1 MNLLTALTKEFF
13 YEYLFGIFKSVFNF
27 LNNWLFY
34 FKVDKISF
42 YACNGSSV
50 VGKKVWFLEIFI
62 GRSSFI
68 SLPSDIKLFC
78 ILKKVSYKKILF
90 A

>member
-1 MNLLTALTKEFF
+1 MKEFF
-13 YEYLFGIFKSVFNF
+13 YEYLFGIYKSVFNF
-27 LNNWLFY
+27 LNNWFFY

-42 YACNGSSV
+42 YAYNGSSV
-50 VGKKVWFLEIFI
+50 VGKKEWFLEIFI

-68 SLPSDIKLFC
+68 SFPSDIKLFC
-78 ILKKVSYKKILF
+78 ILKIVSYKKILL